1 MISRIL
7 NYIFVFITS
16 RPMFIIIGA
25 ILFVSSIPMIAEQ
38 WYFLRSY
45 WSIEPTKI
53 ALDEVEELIDGLA
66 GILVAA
72 GVFFEER
79 ETIRKINAH
88 KEETHPTQIYL
99 NEVAHHNGMGIL
111 LLGLFM
117 EIGTQAIRLPE
128 RLISINHTV
137 EKYIFVACLLMS
149 IISLVILFDFLK
161 DYFKTYFIAQYRTPT
176 DAKPHDH

>member
-7 NYIFVFITS
+7 NVIFIFITS
-16 RPMFIIIGA
+16 RPMFIIIGGV
-25 ILFVSSIPMIAEQ
+25 LFVSSLPMIAEQ
-38 WYFLRSY
+38 WHFLHLY
-45 WSIEPTKI
+45 WSIEPTDT

-66 GILVAA
+66 GIFVAA

-88 KEETHPTQIYL
+88 KEETHPAQIYL

-128 RLISINHTV
+128 RLISINHTL
-137 EKYIFVACLLMS
+137 EKYIFAACLLMS
-149 IISLVILFDFLK
+149 VIALVIMFDFLK
-161 DYFKTYFIAQYRTPT
+161 DYCKTYFKAEYKIESES
-176 DAKPHDH
+176 KS

>member
-1 MISRIL
+1 
-7 NYIFVFITS
+7 
-16 RPMFIIIGA
+16 MFIIIGGV
-25 ILFVSSIPMIAEQ
+25 LFVSSIPMIAEQ
-38 WYFLRSY
+38 WYFLQTY
-45 WSIEPTKI
+45 WSIEPTDA

-88 KEETHPTQIYL
+88 KEETNPSEIYL

-128 RLISINHTV
+128 RLISINHTI
-137 EKYIFVACLLMS
+137 EKYIFAACFLMS
-149 IISLVILFDFLK
+149 VISLVIIFDFLK
-161 DYFKTYFIAQYRTPT
+161 DYLKTFFAVQFKEQSEV
-176 DAKPHDH
+176 KGHEH

>member
-1 MISRIL
+1 MIARLL
-7 NYIFVFITS
+7 NLIFIFITS
-16 RPMFIIIGA
+16 RPMFIIIGGV
-25 ILFVSSIPMIAEQ
+25 LFTIALPMISEQ
-38 WYFLRSY
+38 WYFLHNY
-45 WSIEPTKI
+45 WLQEPTD
-53 ALDEVEELIDGLA
+53 AQLDEMEELIDGLA

-88 KEETHPTQIYL
+88 KEETEPTQIYL

-128 RLISINHTV
+128 RLIKINHTT
-137 EKYIFVACLLMS
+137 EKYIFVACLFMS
-149 IISLVILFDFLK
+149 IIALVIMFDFLK
-161 DYFKTYFIAQYRTPT
+161 DYVKTYILKEFKGA
-176 DAKPHDH
+176 

>member
-1 MISRIL
+1 MIARIL
-7 NYIFVFITS
+7 NVIFVFITS
-16 RPMFIIIGA
+16 RPMFIVLGG
-25 ILFVSSIPMIAEQ
+25 ILFAIELPMIAEQ
-38 WYFLRSY
+38 WHFLSNY
-45 WSIEPTKI
+45 WAIEPSD
-53 ALDEVEELIDGLA
+53 AQLDEVEELIDGLA

-88 KEETHPTQIYL
+88 KEESDAAQIYM

-128 RLISINHTV
+128 RLITVNHTV
-137 EKYIFVACLLMS
+137 EKYIFAACLLMS
-149 IISLVILFDFLK
+149 VVSLVIMFDFLK
-161 DYFKTYFIAQYRTPT
+161 DYIKTYFV
-176 DAKPHDH
+176 KNLHS

>member
-1 MISRIL
+1 MISRVL
-7 NYIFVFITS
+7 NQIFVFITS
-16 RPMFIIIGA
+16 RPMFVIIGGV
-25 ILFVSSIPMIAEQ
+25 LFVSSLPMIAEQ
-38 WYFLRSY
+38 WYFLKTY
-45 WSIEPTKI
+45 WFIEPPDGT
-53 ALDEVEELIDGLA
+53 LDEIEELIDGLA

-88 KEETHPTQIYL
+88 KEETHPIQIYL

-128 RLISINHTV
+128 RLISINHTI
-137 EKYIFVACLLMS
+137 EKYIFAACLLMS
-149 IISLVILFDFLK
+149 LISLVIMFDFLK
-161 DYFKTYFIAQYRTPT
+161 DYIKTYFMSQYKIEPELK
-176 DAKPHDH
+176 A

>member
-1 MISRIL
+1 
-7 NYIFVFITS
+7 
-16 RPMFIIIGA
+16 
-25 ILFVSSIPMIAEQ
+25 MIAEQ
-38 WYFLRSY
+38 WHFLQTY
-45 WSIEPTKI
+45 WSIEPTDA

-88 KEETHPTQIYL
+88 KEETHPAEIYL

-128 RLISINHTV
+128 RVIAINHTI
-137 EKYIFVACLLMS
+137 EKYIFAACLLMS
-149 IISLVILFDFLK
+149 VISLLIMFDFLK
-161 DYFKTYFIAQYRTPT
+161 DYIKTYFSAQYKAQS
-176 DAKPHDH
+176 DADQHNH